1 MKDGVQILQDEDG
14 NVRGYVFEPD
24 PTHVAVVSE
33 WIKANARPNCLE
45 LNGETHLEKEK
56 K

>member
-1 MKDGVQILQDEDG
+1 MEDDVQILRDENG

-24 PTHVAVVSE
+24 PVHAAVVNE
-33 WIKANARPNCLE
+33 WIKANARPARLE
-45 LNGETHLEKEK
+45 PNDEVHLEKEK